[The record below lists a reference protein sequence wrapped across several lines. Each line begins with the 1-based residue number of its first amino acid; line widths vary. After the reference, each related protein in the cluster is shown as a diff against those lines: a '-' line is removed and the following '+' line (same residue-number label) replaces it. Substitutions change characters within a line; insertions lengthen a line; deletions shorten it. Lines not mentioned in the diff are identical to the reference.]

1 MVDISS
7 FLSRFAFIFLIFA
20 VVSSGY
26 LRDILSCQMRYFLKN
41 MYYAKHIFGILL
53 VFVFIMLEGGWSF
66 DKKEDDKAPTN
77 WASGNVVDT
86 LIISTMI
93 YSAFIF
99 TSKSKLFYN
108 LAFFALAFT
117 IYLINTQRQY
127 WVDRKTI
134 TPQLDNQLIKT
145 EVGLFG
151 VALFTLFYGFF
162 DYIQYQKSHHKKDFS
177 WVTFFFGTSKCES
190 LKKKENIR
198 TLSPSF

>member
-1 MVDISS
+1 MDISNL
-7 FLSRFAFIFLIFA
+7 LSRFAFIFLIFS

-66 DKKEDDKAPTN
+66 DTKEDDKAPTN
-77 WASGNVVDT
+77 WASGNVIDT
-86 LIISTMI
+86 LIISSFI
-93 YSAFIF
+93 YIAFIF

-127 WVDRKTI
+127 WLDRNNL
-134 TPQLDNQLIKT
+134 TPQLDNTLIKT

-151 VALFTLFYGFF
+151 VALFTLLYGFF
-162 DYIQYQKSHHKKDFS
+162 DYIKYQKSHHKKDFS
-177 WVTFFFGTSKCES
+177 WVIFFFGTSKCES
-190 LKKKENIR
+190 LKKKENMR
-198 TLSPSF
+198 TLSPSY